1 MTCFWYKSLWNT
13 DRPYFRSLYIGYLGS
28 ARRSLN
34 LSATL
39 KMVLAEKKYLPFIT
53 YYLSHIHIVCFTIC
67 TMFDLKVVCNLNTT
81 WVQNCQMN
89 VYMWRHRFFLLLSS
103 KFEGS
108 HCAVCSLKF
117 VFCLHYLL
125 FPLTLS
131 LTFDLPYPNKRRPK
145 IFQ

>member
-1 MTCFWYKSLWNT
+1 MGGELKILCHYFMWLMIYFNYTVCPKYILSPQNDMFLVPEPMEYC
-13 DRPYFRSLYIGYLGS
+13 RPYFRSLYIGYLGS

-81 WVQNCQMN
+81 
-89 VYMWRHRFFLLLSS
+89 
-103 KFEGS
+103 
-108 HCAVCSLKF
+108 
-117 VFCLHYLL
+117 
-125 FPLTLS
+125 
-131 LTFDLPYPNKRRPK
+131 
-145 IFQ
+145 